1 MKAAENGYLHIDE
14 KQSVM
19 KLVFMFLFSCITF
32 TALSQSIGQSIH
44 LPYKPYYSKAEACV
58 GINGTVLFYL
68 PNYLET
74 AFKISEDGNNA
85 SRVCYIIDGVSVDSD
100 LLLSDNYPDWGTYY
114 FPEEIPSFPFN
125 TIYNRTDFDIM
136 PYYTINEIAATNP
149 CVRQLQKGDRL
160 NIRNG
165 GEEGTLYVLDGV
177 TLMR

>member
-1 MKAAENGYLHIDE
+1 MKIVLM
-14 KQSVM
+14 V
-19 KLVFMFLFSCITF
+19 LFSCITL

-44 LPYKPYYSKAEACV
+44 LPYKPYYSKAEAGV

-74 AFKISEDGNNA
+74 AFKISGDGNNA
-85 SRVCYIIDGVSVDSD
+85 SQVCYIIDGVSVDTD
-100 LLLSDNYPDWGTYY
+100 LLLSDNYPDLGTYY
-114 FPEEIPSFPFN
+114 FPEEMPSFPFN
-125 TIYNRTDFDIM
+125 TIYNRNDFDMM

-177 TLMR
+177 TMMR